1 MVIAFCEMAINF
13 FATTRFMSFGAGRFV
28 RTVLPMLLVAGAMYA
43 LVRVTALAVPGNA
56 LLRLL
61 AEVAAGVVS
70 YVLLSALFRLE
81 AFREVVALARR
92 QFIRK

>member
-1 MVIAFCEMAINF
+1 MVLGRLFVV
-13 FATTRFMSFGAGRFV
+13 GA
-28 RTVLPMLLVAGAMYA
+28 LYA
-43 LVRVTALAVPGNA
+43 LVRVMVLAVPGNA

>member
-1 MVIAFCEMAINF
+1 
-13 FATTRFMSFGAGRFV
+13 
-28 RTVLPMLLVAGAMYA
+28 MLLVAGAMYA

-70 YVLLSALFRLE
+70 YVLLSRC
-81 AFREVVALARR
+81 V
-92 QFIRK
+92 

>member
-1 MVIAFCEMAINF
+1 V
-13 FATTRFMSFGAGRFV
+13 G
-28 RTVLPMLLVAGAMYA
+28 
-43 LVRVTALAVPGNA
+43 
-56 LLRLL
+56 
-61 AEVAAGVVS
+61 S

>member
-1 MVIAFCEMAINF
+1 MAINF
-13 FATTRFMSFGAGRFV
+13 FATTRFTSFGAGRFV

>member
-1 MVIAFCEMAINF
+1 MVGSNF
-13 FATTRFMSFGAGRFV
+13 VAATRLSSFGSGRFV
-28 RTVLPMLLVAGAMYA
+28 RRGLPVVLVAGGMYA
-43 LVRVTALAVPGNA
+43 FGRVTALAVPGNA

>member
-1 MVIAFCEMAINF
+1 
-13 FATTRFMSFGAGRFV
+13 
-28 RTVLPMLLVAGAMYA
+28 MYA

-81 AFREVVALARR
+81 AFREVAAIVRK
-92 QFIRK
+92 QFLHR